1 MALCLLDTSLT
12 EGVDWS
18 GGDRAAGVA
27 GARMRARGTYTPGS
41 GFGRVA
47 RRVLRNQ
54 RDTLG
59 QREKSTEREREK
71 EGGRE
76 GERGRASV
84 TEKERGKQNGEGEA
98 RRVKAS

>member
-59 QREKSTEREREK
+59 QREKSTERERRR
-71 EGGRE
+71 EGG
-76 GERGRASV
+76 RGRASV

-98 RRVKAS
+98 RRGE

>member
-59 QREKSTEREREK
+59 QREKSTERERERRR
-71 EGGRE
+71 EGG
-76 GERGRASV
+76 RGRASV

-98 RRVKAS
+98 RRGE

>member
-98 RRVKAS
+98 RRGE

>member
-1 MALCLLDTSLT
+1 MNSRYDVAQSPPGTSLT
-12 EGVDWS
+12 EGVGWP

-59 QREKSTEREREK
+59 QRERARRREK
-71 EGGRE
+71 EGK
-76 GERGRASV
+76 GENEHEADGARRRDG
-84 TEKERGKQNGEGEA
+84 EKESIEA
-98 RRVKAS
+98 E

>member
-59 QREKSTEREREK
+59 QREKSTERERE
-71 EGGRE
+71 GGRE

-98 RRVKAS
+98 RRGE

>member
-54 RDTLG
+54 RDTHSDKERKA
-59 QREKSTEREREK
+59 QRER

-76 GERGRASV
+76 GGRERESKRDRKRAW
-84 TEKERGKQNGEGEA
+84 KAERRRRGEA
-98 RRVKAS
+98 RRGE

>member
-1 MALCLLDTSLT
+1 MNLDFGVVRRTVDTSLA

-54 RDTLG
+54 RDILR
-59 QREKSTEREREK
+59 QRESETT
-71 EGGRE
+71 
-76 GERGRASV
+76 SV
-84 TEKERGKQNGEGEA
+84 TETERKREW
-98 RRVKAS
+98 R